1 MQDEMENFIQ
11 LYNTFCVDDPD
22 RERQLLVKSLNL
34 LYMLVSNKL
43 SEFHAEVGNSC
54 QFQLQLE
61 LLTEEE
67 LQSPL
72 IQFSVNI
79 EGYLTTGRYNKIHE
93 CMNKL
98 PNPIFSHLM
107 VYLLH
112 SIRYLRMDRIRYR
125 ADIENC
131 VEVSYRQMDLSEFA
145 RIINWADS
153 PDDLIQYIHSQH
165 VFLVCTIHSQP
176 NWIIDQNNILSFP
189 HKVLESQEIT
199 KQTLGDLIKQVND
212 IQTISIVCSTMKN
225 RNNTPQNEFIVWVIC
240 SSYIV
245 HHLSEKTVYIC

>member
-1 MQDEMENFIQ
+1 MQDEMDNFIQ
-11 LYNTFCVDDPD
+11 LYNTFCVDDPN

-43 SEFHAEVGNSC
+43 SEFHAE
-54 QFQLQLE
+54 LE

-112 SIRYLRMDRIRYR
+112 SIR

-131 VEVSYRQMDLSEFA
+131 VEVSYRQLDLGEFA

-165 VFLVCTIHSQP
+165 P
-176 NWIIDQNNILSFP
+176 NWVIDQNHVLSFP
-189 HKVLESQEIT
+189 HKVFESQEIT

-212 IQTISIVCSTMKN
+212 IQTI
-225 RNNTPQNEFIVWVIC
+225 
-240 SSYIV
+240 
-245 HHLSEKTVYIC
+245 

>member
-1 MQDEMENFIQ
+1 MQDCIDMFIQ
-11 LYNTFCVDDPD
+11 LYNTFCVDDPN

-34 LYMLVSNKL
+34 LYMLVSNRL
-43 SEFHAEVGNSC
+43 SEFHAEVSASC
-54 QFQLQLE
+54 QNSLQLE

-112 SIRYLRMDRIRYR
+112 SIRQFLLEGVNRRS
-125 ADIENC
+125 DIENC
-131 VEVSYRQMDLSEFA
+131 VEVSYRQLDLGEFA

-153 PDDLIQYIHSQH
+153 PEDLIQYIRSQH
-165 VFLVCTIHSQP
+165 VSFGCCIELQP
-176 NWIIDQNNILSFP
+176 NWVIDQNHVLSFP
-189 HKVLESQEIT
+189 HVVMESQEIT

-212 IQTISIVCSTMKN
+212 IQTILGVCWRIKN
-225 RNNTPQNEFIVWVIC
+225 GNGFFKKETRVLMVDC
-240 SSYIV
+240 
-245 HHLSEKTVYIC
+245 